1 MSQLSIVLKQRRK
14 ELGLTL
20 AQIAD
25 QMGVAEATV
34 QRWESGNIKSV
45 RYDKLNR
52 LAEVL
57 GVQPYALMGW
67 EEISSAEQKEEE
79 KYSLSEPALTE
90 GELELLELFR
100 RVPEDRQDHV
110 LELIRLALKIQ

>member
-1 MSQLSIVLKQRRK
+1 
-14 ELGLTL
+14 
-20 AQIAD
+20 
-25 QMGVAEATV
+25 
-34 QRWESGNIKSV
+34 
-45 RYDKLNR
+45 
-52 LAEVL
+52 
-57 GVQPYALMGW
+57 MGW